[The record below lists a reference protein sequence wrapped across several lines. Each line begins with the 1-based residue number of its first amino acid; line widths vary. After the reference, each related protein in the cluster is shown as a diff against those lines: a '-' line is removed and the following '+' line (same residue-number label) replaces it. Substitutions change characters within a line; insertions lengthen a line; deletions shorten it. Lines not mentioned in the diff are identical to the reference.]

1 MGDDLKTTSDKSSGR
16 FEVAFEKFKEITGS
30 GEVLDF
36 NLKEALPDF
45 LGKSNHIPN
54 SVEKIWR
61 HAVDNMLSK
70 NRGVYHHKGAGKI
83 LIYFHEL
90 TPTLGKAKIDLLK
103 NKMLARLENVQKGRS
118 DPDQPL
124 VAEKDSSP
132 NKNKQ
137 KQPAETNLSRLIK
150 DGLGN
155 NPNLEMLTLWMSR
168 VLQNMTTST
177 QKTPL
182 LREMA
187 NLTIKSNISYLPLW
201 NSSAQAIVGSICT
214 VRNPISINKYDTGE
228 FLRQD
233 LAALFSS
240 CFHLY
245 SMQSKNIQSL
255 IVIPIRMTSLNDKN
269 FVELY
274 LTFLRRL
281 DSKIKRNIIFEIR
294 NFPKDNLH
302 ATLKE
307 TIKTLEISSRACI
320 FETGILTYFNHSK
333 NFPKLHA
340 CGFNAAEG
348 NLSDDEKLRLTKKYA
363 EQYAGFGIKTYIQFV
378 SDKKTLAAVA
388 KAGFTYISGS
398 IIWAATKTPCTTK
411 KLPLSEIV

>member
-1 MGDDLKTTSDKSSGR
+1 MGDDPKTTSNKPSGR
-16 FEVAFEKFKEITGS
+16 FEVVFEKFGEIAGS
-30 GEVLDF
+30 EEMLDF
-36 NLKEALPDF
+36 NLNEALPDF
-45 LGKSNHIPN
+45 LGKSGHIPN
-54 SVEKIWR
+54 SVERVWR
-61 HAVDNMLSK
+61 RAVDNMLSE
-70 NRGVYHHKGAGKI
+70 NRGVYHHKGGGKI

-90 TPTLGKAKIDLLK
+90 TPALGKAKIDLLK
-103 NKMLARLENVQKGRS
+103 NKMLAQLEDVQKGRS

-132 NKNKQ
+132 NKNEQ

-155 NPNLEMLTLWMSR
+155 NPNLEILTLWMSR
-168 VLQNMTTST
+168 VLQNLTMST
-177 QKTPL
+177 HKTPL

-187 NLTIKSNISYLPLW
+187 DLAIKSNISYLPLW
-201 NSSAQAIVGSICT
+201 SASAQAIIGSICT
-214 VRNPISINKYDTGE
+214 VRSPISVNKYDTGE

-233 LAALFSS
+233 LASLFSS

-245 SMQSKNIQSL
+245 SMQSKNVQSL
-255 IVIPIRMTSLNDKN
+255 IVIPIRITSLNDKN

-274 LTFLRRL
+274 LTFLHRL
-281 DSKIKRNIIFEIR
+281 DSKIKKNIIFEIK
-294 NFPKDNLH
+294 NIPKDNLP

-307 TIKTLEISSRACI
+307 TIKTLEISSRAYI

-348 NLSDDEKLRLTKKYA
+348 NLSENEKLRLTKKYA
-363 EQYAGFGIKTYIQFV
+363 EQYAGFGVKTYIRFV
-378 SDKKTLAAVA
+378 DDKKTLATVV

-398 IIWAATKTPCTTK
+398 IIGAATKTPYTTK

>member
-1 MGDDLKTTSDKSSGR
+1 
-16 FEVAFEKFKEITGS
+16 
-30 GEVLDF
+30 
-36 NLKEALPDF
+36 
-45 LGKSNHIPN
+45 
-54 SVEKIWR
+54 
-61 HAVDNMLSK
+61 DNMLSE
-70 NRGVYHHKGAGKI
+70 NRGVYHHKGGGKI

-90 TPTLGKAKIDLLK
+90 TPALGKAKIGLLK
-103 NKMLARLENVQKGRS
+103 NKMLAQLENVQKGRS

-124 VAEKDSSP
+124 VSEKDSSP
-132 NKNKQ
+132 NKNEQ

-155 NPNLEMLTLWMSR
+155 NPNLEILTLWMSR
-168 VLQNMTTST
+168 VLQNLTMST
-177 QKTPL
+177 HKTPL
-182 LREMA
+182 LREMSDLA
-187 NLTIKSNISYLPLW
+187 IKSNISYLPLW
-201 NSSAQAIVGSICT
+201 SASAQAIIGSICT
-214 VRNPISINKYDTGE
+214 VRSPISVNKYDTGE

-233 LAALFSS
+233 LASLFSS

-245 SMQSKNIQSL
+245 SMQSKNVQSL
-255 IVIPIRMTSLNDKN
+255 IVIPIRITSLNDKN

-274 LTFLRRL
+274 LTFLHRL
-281 DSKIKRNIIFEIR
+281 DSKIKKNIIFEIK
-294 NFPKDNLH
+294 NIPKDNLP

-307 TIKTLEISSRACI
+307 TIKTLEISSRAYI

-348 NLSDDEKLRLTKKYA
+348 NLSENEKLRLTKKYA
-363 EQYAGFGIKTYIQFV
+363 EQYAGFGVKTYIRFV
-378 SDKKTLAAVA
+378 DDKKTLATVV

-398 IIWAATKTPCTTK
+398 IIGAATKTPYTTK